1 MIFLRYTL
9 SYAAVIFLF
18 VTGAVLA
25 DPRSQFEEG
34 LVQYRSDNWE
44 QAVSIWENLLE
55 QGYESGPLQYNL
67 GNAYFRLNELS
78 KCLLAYE
85 RAAKLMPRDKDVQAN
100 LELVR
105 LSVVDRIEA
114 PVRLSLWN
122 WIDTLRDSLTL
133 RELSG
138 LMQITGLLLAA
149 LIAARWFVSL
159 KLRSIIRPLLFS
171 LFIAYI
177 VCMSWYGWRHTL
189 DKNQYAIIMTEKADV
204 YSGPDE
210 SSTQLF
216 SLHEGTRILTREE
229 LTDWMRIRLADGR
242 EGWLRLK
249 EIENI

>member
-1 MIFLRYTL
+1 MRTIFLL
-9 SYAAVIFLF
+9 LLAACWFF
-18 VTGAVLA
+18 VGAVKA

-44 QAVSIWENLLE
+44 QAVTIWENLIE

-67 GNAYFRLNELS
+67 GNAYYRLNELS
-78 KCLLAYE
+78 KSILAYE
-85 RAAKLMPRDKDVQAN
+85 RAAKLMPRDEDVRKN

-114 PVRLSLWN
+114 PVRLSVWN
-122 WIDTLRDSLTL
+122 WIDSIRDSLTL

-138 LMQITGLLLAA
+138 LLQIIGLILAA
-149 LIAARWFVSL
+149 MIAAYWFVSL
-159 KLRSIIRPLLFS
+159 KLRATLRPLLFTLS
-171 LFIAYI
+171 IAYI
-177 VCMSWYGWRHTL
+177 ISLSWYGWRQAV
-189 DKNQYAIIMTEKADV
+189 DKDQYAIIMSEIANV
-204 YSGPDE
+204 YSGPDD

-229 LTDWMRIRLADGR
+229 LADWMRIRLADGR